1 MTPTT
6 TTEPKPRDQEKATEL
21 TLTEA
26 MAKMRELLA
35 KMPQG
40 EWERSE
46 MEEDGPPKDMDA
58 VVESVGNCYRA
69 APDSLVINGVYIPE
83 GDGVWACHTGNGPTS
98 AAMAEFIA
106 HARNW
111 MPLFLDHIENT
122 TRGAVPVGNGRK
134 A

>member
-1 MTPTT
+1 MT
-6 TTEPKPRDQEKATEL
+6 AALAEL

-26 MAKMRELLA
+26 IAKMRELLA
-35 KMPQG
+35 TMPG
-40 EWERSE
+40 DTWERSE
-46 MEEDGPPKDMDA
+46 MEHGGPPKDMAA
-58 VVESVGNCYRA
+58 VVESVANCYRE
-69 APDSLVINGVYIPE
+69 APDSLVIHGVYIPD
-83 GDGVWACHTGNGPTS
+83 GDGDGLWACHTGNGPNS
-98 AAMAEFIA
+98 ASMAEFIS